1 MPSICKT
8 LAFDQAAIKFANGG
22 AQGVFEG
29 YASVFGVVDSD
40 GDIIEPGA
48 FAQALKTQSRA
59 VAMFFNHRRNE
70 IPVGKW
76 LDLAEDST
84 GLHVRG
90 ELTPGNPQSEA
101 LKAAMIHGTVGGMSV
116 GFSAAKG
123 DITSI
128 ATGYSFRNVTRLSEI
143 SVCTFPANEAATVST
158 LKSMETIESIRDAE
172 SWLRES
178 AGLSK
183 SEAQA
188 LIARIKSAVRSE
200 SECGDPTEIAA
211 LLERLKTFPSLE
223 TK

>member
-1 MPSICKT
+1 MPSVCKT

-48 FAQALKTQSRA
+48 FAQVLKTQSRA

-76 LDLAEDST
+76 LELAEDSK

-101 LKAAMIHGTVGGMSV
+101 LKAAMMHGTVGGMSV
-116 GFSAAKG
+116 GFSASKQ
-123 DITSI
+123 DVTSI
-128 ATGYSFRNVTRLSEI
+128 ATGYSFRNVASLTEI
-143 SVCTFPANEAATVST
+143 SVCTFPANESATVST
-158 LKSMETIESIRDAE
+158 LKGMETIESIRDAE
-172 SWLRES
+172 NWLRES

-188 LIARIKSAVRSE
+188 FIARIKSAVRSE
-200 SECGDPTEIAA
+200 SEGGDDIAA
-211 LLERLKTFPSLE
+211 LIERINTFPKL
-223 TK
+223 

>member
-1 MPSICKT
+1 MPSVCKT
-8 LAFDQAAIKFANGG
+8 LAFEQAAIKFANGG

-29 YASVFGVVDSD
+29 YASVFGVVDGD

-76 LDLAEDST
+76 LDLSEDSK
-84 GLHVRG
+84 GLYVRG

-101 LKAAMIHGTVGGMSV
+101 LKAAMMHGTVGGMSV
-116 GFSAAKG
+116 GFSAAKQ
-123 DITSI
+123 DVTPI
-128 ATGYSFRNVTRLSEI
+128 ATGYSFKSAARLTEI
-143 SVCTFPANEAATVST
+143 SVCTFPANESATVST
-158 LKSMETIESIRDAE
+158 LKSMETIDSIRDAE
-172 SWLRES
+172 NWLRDS

-188 LIARIKSAVRSE
+188 FIARIKSAVRSE
-200 SECGDPTEIAA
+200 SEGGDDIAA
-211 LLERLKTFPSLE
+211 LLERINTFPKL
-223 TK
+223 

>member
-1 MPSICKT
+1 MPSVCKT
-8 LAFDQAAIKFANGG
+8 LAFEQAAIKFANGG

-29 YASVFGVVDSD
+29 YASVFGVVDGD

-48 FAQALKTQSRA
+48 FAQALKTQTRP

-76 LDLAEDST
+76 LDLSEDSK
-84 GLHVRG
+84 GLYVRG

-116 GFSAAKG
+116 GFSAAKQ
-123 DITSI
+123 DVTPI
-128 ATGYSFRNVTRLSEI
+128 ATGYSFKSASRLTEI
-143 SVCTFPANEAATVST
+143 SVCTFPANESATVST
-158 LKSMETIESIRDAE
+158 LKSMETIDSIRDAE
-172 SWLRES
+172 NWLRDS

-188 LIARIKSAVRSE
+188 FIARIKSAVRSE
-200 SECGDPTEIAA
+200 SEGGDDIAA
-211 LLERLKTFPSLE
+211 LLERIKTFPKL
-223 TK
+223 

>member
-1 MPSICKT
+1 MPSVCKT
-8 LAFDQAAIKFANGG
+8 LAFEQAAIKFANGG

-29 YASVFGVVDSD
+29 YASVFGVVDGD

-48 FAQALKTQSRA
+48 FAQALKTQTRP

-76 LDLAEDST
+76 LDLSEDSK
-84 GLHVRG
+84 GLYVRG

-116 GFSAAKG
+116 GFSAAKQ
-123 DITSI
+123 DVTAI
-128 ATGYSFRNVTRLSEI
+128 ATGYSFKSATRLTEI
-143 SVCTFPANEAATVST
+143 SVCTFPANESATVST
-158 LKSMETIESIRDAE
+158 LKSMETIDSIRDAE
-172 SWLRES
+172 NWLRDS

-188 LIARIKSAVRSE
+188 FIARIKSAVRSE
-200 SECGDPTEIAA
+200 SEGGDDIAA
-211 LLERLKTFPSLE
+211 LLERINTFPKL
-223 TK
+223 

>member
-1 MPSICKT
+1 MPSVCKT
-8 LAFDQAAIKFANGG
+8 LAFEQAAIKFANGG

-29 YASVFGVVDSD
+29 YASVFGVVDGD

-48 FAQALKTQSRA
+48 FAQALKTQTRP

-76 LDLAEDST
+76 LDLSEDSK
-84 GLHVRG
+84 GLYVRG

-116 GFSAAKG
+116 GFSAAKQ
-123 DITSI
+123 DVTAI
-128 ATGYSFRNVTRLSEI
+128 ATGYSFKSATRLTEI
-143 SVCTFPANEAATVST
+143 SVCTFPANESATVST
-158 LKSMETIESIRDAE
+158 LKSMETIDSIRDAE
-172 SWLRES
+172 NWLRDS

-188 LIARIKSAVRSE
+188 FIARIKSAVRSE
-200 SECGDPTEIAA
+200 SEGGDDIAA
-211 LLERLKTFPSLE
+211 LIERINTFPKL
-223 TK
+223 

>member
-1 MPSICKT
+1 MPSVCKT
-8 LAFDQAAIKFANGG
+8 LAFEQAAIKFANGG

-29 YASVFGVVDSD
+29 YASVFGVVDGD

-48 FAQALKTQSRA
+48 FAQALKTQTRP

-76 LDLAEDST
+76 LDLSEDSK
-84 GLHVRG
+84 GLYVRG

-116 GFSAAKG
+116 GFSAAKQ
-123 DITSI
+123 DVTAI
-128 ATGYSFRNVTRLSEI
+128 ATGYSFKSATRLTEI
-143 SVCTFPANEAATVST
+143 SVCTFPANESATVST
-158 LKSMETIESIRDAE
+158 LKSMETIDSIRDAE
-172 SWLRES
+172 NWLRDS

-200 SECGDPTEIAA
+200 SEGGDDIAA
-211 LLERLKTFPSLE
+211 LLERINTFPKL
-223 TK
+223 